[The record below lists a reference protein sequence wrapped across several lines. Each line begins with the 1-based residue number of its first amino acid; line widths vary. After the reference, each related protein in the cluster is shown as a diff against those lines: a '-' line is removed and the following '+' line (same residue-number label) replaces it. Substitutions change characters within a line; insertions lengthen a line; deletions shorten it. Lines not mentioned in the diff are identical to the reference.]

1 MATFSPGH
9 CGTEFGG
16 AAVTYIRSHTMTALV
31 SGPDVKYSSRRR
43 ERRGAFGEL
52 LAALTRTLDHR
63 GDTSLIR
70 GAFEESLRRLI
81 PVRSIQLR
89 DSVSRWIRQ
98 PEGNVGAE
106 SVVFDVPGTDSPGI
120 LEATFDR

>member
-16 AAVTYIRSHTMTALV
+16 AAVTHIRSHTMTAVV

-52 LAALTRTLDHR
+52 LAALTRTLDSR
-63 GDTSLIR
+63 GDTSLMR
-70 GAFEESLRRLI
+70 GAFEESLRRGL
-81 PVRSIQLR
+81 PVRSIWLGER
-89 DSVSRWIRQ
+89 ASRWGRQ
-98 PEGNVGAE
+98 RGGNDCAE
-106 SVVFDVPGTDSPGI
+106 ASD
-120 LEATFDR
+120 